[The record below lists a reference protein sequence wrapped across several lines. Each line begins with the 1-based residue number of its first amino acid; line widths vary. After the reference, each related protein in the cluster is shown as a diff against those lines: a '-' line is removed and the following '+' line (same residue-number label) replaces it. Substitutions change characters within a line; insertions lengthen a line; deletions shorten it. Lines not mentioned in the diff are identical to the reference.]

1 MTMTRWTPIHD
12 LAAVEV
18 DRLNQMFSSVF
29 GEPPATS
36 AWTPAVDI
44 FEAAN
49 HDLVVKAELPA
60 MKKDDIKVTVEQN
73 VLTLEGA
80 RKFDG
85 GEATGGVAKDQY
97 HRLERG
103 FGQFRRSFTLPATI
117 DGARVSATYV
127 DGVLTVTIPQRADAQ
142 ARSVQIN

>member
-1 MTMTRWTPIHD
+1 MTITRWTPIHD

-29 GEPPATS
+29 GEPLATA

-49 HDLVVKAELPA
+49 HDIIVKAELPA

-73 VLTLEGA
+73 VLTLEGE
-80 RKFDG
+80 RKCEDV
-85 GEATGGVAKDQY
+85 VAKDQY

-117 DGARVSATYV
+117 DGSRVSAAYV
-127 DGVLTVTIPQRADAQ
+127 DGVLTITVPQKAEAKARA
-142 ARSVQIN
+142 VEIN

>member
-1 MTMTRWTPIHD
+1 MTITRWNPIHD

-29 GEPPATS
+29 GEPRATG

-44 FEAAN
+44 FEAEN

-60 MKKDDIKVTVEQN
+60 MKKEDIRVTVEQN
-73 VLTLEGA
+73 VLTLAGE

-85 GEATGGVAKDQY
+85 REANGVVATDQY

-103 FGQFRRSFTLPATI
+103 FGEFRRSFTLPATS
-117 DGARVSATYV
+117 DGSRVSAAYV
-127 DGVLTVTIPQRADAQ
+127 DGVLTVTVPQRADAK
-142 ARSVQIN
+142 ARAVEIN